1 MITSLKSDI
10 KNILY
15 ISTQADGT
23 RLSHHVKG
31 SIVVLDEFEVNREY
45 PMRQVIQASNYED
58 GEEYQVVLCVYD
70 DFWVLK
76 LENGDKFLIF
86 NV

>member
-23 RLSHHVKG
+23 RLSHYVKG
-31 SIVVLDEFEVNREY
+31 NIVVLDEFEVNR
-45 PMRQVIQASNYED
+45 
-58 GEEYQVVLCVYD
+58 EYQVVLCVYD

>member
-23 RLSHHVKG
+23 RLSHYVKG
-31 SIVVLDEFEVNREY
+31 NIVVLDEFEVNREY

-70 DFWVLK
+70 D
-76 LENGDKFLIF
+76 
-86 NV
+86 

>member
-1 MITSLKSDI
+1 
-10 KNILY
+10 
-15 ISTQADGT
+15 
-23 RLSHHVKG
+23 
-31 SIVVLDEFEVNREY
+31 VVLDEFEVNREY
-45 PMRQVIQASNYED
+45 SMRQVIQASNYED